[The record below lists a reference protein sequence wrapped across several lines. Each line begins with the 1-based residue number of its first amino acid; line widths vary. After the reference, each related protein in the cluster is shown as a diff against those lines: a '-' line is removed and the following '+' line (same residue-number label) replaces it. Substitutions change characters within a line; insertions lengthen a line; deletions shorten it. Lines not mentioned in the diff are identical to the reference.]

1 MKSKFKEYQVFFKE
15 DFSFINHLVF
25 DNKTYVVIDRQV
37 YDLYYGKFF
46 YRIPKE
52 HLYLIEALE
61 ENKTVDTALEIC
73 ANMTVIPARRNTR
86 LISFGGGIVQD
97 ITGFAANVLYRGIHW
112 TFVPTTLLASCD
124 SCIGGKTSLNYKS
137 FKNLLGTFYPPDE
150 IYICPDFFDTLSERD
165 YLSGLGEVVKF
176 NFMYGEEGLRTMEQN
191 LSGLLNRNKLLLN
204 RFVKSSLLF
213 KREFI
218 EEDEFDRGRRI
229 QLNFAHT
236 FGHAY
241 ETMSHYAIPHGTAV
255 AMGTITANHISV
267 KRELLDRG
275 YASRM
280 EEVLW
285 SIICVDAKQV
295 DVDFDI
301 VLGAIHKDKKQI
313 DNGITAIL
321 MDRDMKLHIVHD
333 IREKEIEQAVVYLF
347 EGLRAR
353 RH

>member
-1 MKSKFKEYQVFFKE
+1 M
-15 DFSFINHLVF
+15 
-25 DNKTYVVIDRQV
+25 
-37 YDLYYGKFF
+37 
-46 YRIPKE
+46 
-52 HLYLIEALE
+52 
-61 ENKTVDTALEIC
+61 
-73 ANMTVIPARRNTR
+73 
-86 LISFGGGIVQD
+86 
-97 ITGFAANVLYRGIHW
+97 
-112 TFVPTTLLASCD
+112 
-124 SCIGGKTSLNYKS
+124 
-137 FKNLLGTFYPPDE
+137 
-150 IYICPDFFDTLSERD
+150 
-165 YLSGLGEVVKF
+165 
-176 NFMYGEEGLRTMEQN
+176 
-191 LSGLLNRNKLLLN
+191 
-204 RFVKSSLLF
+204 KSSLLF

-353 RH
+353 CH